1 MWAPPQTVVWVLDPR
16 HAEAPQNSRGT
27 ENKWFLKLRDDQHL
41 VLEMRDGGSDFNDSW
56 RMAKGPFPFFLFQ
69 PRFSLYGR
77 AGQAARGR
85 AGRAAG
91 AGRFS
96 TVRSL
101 VGFVFLFF
109 YTNYTCAG
117 RFLPFLPVF
126 NIKSGSTYL
135 T

>member
-1 MWAPPQTVVWVLDPR
+1 MIA
-16 HAEAPQNSRGT
+16 
-27 ENKWFLKLRDDQHL
+27 
-41 VLEMRDGGSDFNDSW
+41 GGWQKDL
-56 RMAKGPFPFFLFQ
+56 FLFF
-69 PRFSLYGR
+69 FSSLGSLFTVGR
-77 AGQAARGR
+77 ARPRGVGP
-85 AGRAAG
+85 GRAAG

-101 VGFVFLFF
+101 VGFVFFLFF

>member
-1 MWAPPQTVVWVLDPR
+1 MIA
-16 HAEAPQNSRGT
+16 
-27 ENKWFLKLRDDQHL
+27 
-41 VLEMRDGGSDFNDSW
+41 GGWQKDL
-56 RMAKGPFPFFLFQ
+56 FLFF
-69 PRFSLYGR
+69 FSSLGSLFTVGR
-77 AGQAARGR
+77 ARPRGVGP
-85 AGRAAG
+85 GRAAG